1 MLAPLVNSSDDLY
14 IVHEK
19 KSFKRCLD
27 YARHDR
33 CKLIYYYLVIS
44 YVVIHMV
51 REMTPVVCYDCFL
64 HQNADSVEKSCHFA
78 YVLHQNSDSVEKSR
92 VSRQVCVS

>member
-1 MLAPLVNSSDDLY
+1 MCCAFVHTLLVNSSDESY

-33 CKLIYYYLVIS
+33 CKLIYYYIKIKGLRDGDPFQDYES
-44 YVVIHMV
+44 YLSYSTFARTSAMV
-51 REMTPVVCYDCFL
+51 FTYSITLPL
-64 HQNADSVEKSCHFA
+64 K
-78 YVLHQNSDSVEKSR
+78 
-92 VSRQVCVS
+92 VSAL